1 MRTLHPR
8 RRRFAVGV
16 AGLGVAALALT
27 ACTTTAEPGDDNT
40 DGETPT
46 GGTITIAEVN
56 ELSGF
61 NVATP
66 TGNVDINAQIAYFTQ
81 AGFFYLDTQ
90 PEVVYDESFGTV
102 EVVSE
107 DPLTVTYTINEGV
120 VWSDGTPIDAD
131 DMILSWAAASGYY
144 DDAVYDDAG
153 EVTAGNVYFTPA
165 GSTEGINLTSFP
177 EVGEDGRSIT
187 LTYSEPFADWNL
199 FQPTGVPAHVVA
211 ENAGLDPE
219 GLVEFFQGLPEGD
232 EANPQEAN
240 PELRAL
246 ADFWNTGFDF
256 ASLPSDPSL
265 YLASG
270 PYIVSE
276 WDAGQSVTLVRNE
289 SYTGDLVPAFDQVVV
304 RFIAD
309 ATAQVQALQNGE
321 VDIINPQASADTLAS
336 LEAIGSATVLTGPT
350 GSYDHIDLNFG
361 SEVFA
366 DPAVREAFL
375 KTIPREQIVE
385 ALIRPL
391 DPEAEVLNSQTL
403 FIGVPG
409 YDEAI
414 ANNGSADFAEVDIE
428 GAREL
433 LAGATPTVRIAYNN
447 ANPNRVDA
455 FLAIQASAQEA
466 GFIIEDG
473 GLGADVWGAALGQ
486 PDTWDAFIFGWSTVG
501 VGVVGNPQLFGT
513 NGGGN
518 FGGYSNPEVDA
529 IWDELVVT
537 SDPDAQLELILEA
550 ENLIWADHFGLPL
563 FILPGVI
570 AHSANVEGVEYNAW
584 QTGPIWNFWEWTPA
598 A

>member
-16 AGLGVAALALT
+16 AGFGVAALTLT
-27 ACTTTAEPGDDNT
+27 ACTTTAEPGDDN
-40 DGETPT
+40 GSETPT
-46 GGTITIAEVN
+46 GGTVTIAEVN
-56 ELSGF
+56 ELSSF

-66 TGNVDINAQIAYFTQ
+66 AGNVDINNQVAYFTQ
-81 AGFFYLDTQ
+81 AGFFYLDTA

-102 EVVSE
+102 ELVSE
-107 DPLTVTYTINEGV
+107 DPLVVTYTINEGV

-144 DDAVYDDAG
+144 DDATFDEEG
-153 EVTAGNVYFTPA
+153 EIVSGQVYFTPA
-165 GSTEGINLTSFP
+165 GSTSGIDLTSFP
-177 EVGEDGRSIT
+177 EIGEDGRSIT
-187 LTYSEPFADWNL
+187 LTYSEPFADWSLIN
-199 FQPTGVPAHVVA
+199 PVGVPAHVVA

-219 GLVEFFQGLPEGD
+219 GLVEFFEGLPEGD
-232 EANPQEAN
+232 EANPGEQ

-270 PYIVSE
+270 PYIVSA

-289 SYTGDLVPAFDQVVV
+289 SYTGDLVPAFDQVVI

-309 ATAQVQALQNGE
+309 STAQVQALQNGE

-336 LEAIGSATVLTGPT
+336 LEALSGVEVLTGPT
-350 GSYDHIDLNFG
+350 GSYDHIDLNFR
-361 SEVFA
+361 SPVFQDA
-366 DPAVREAFL
+366 TVREAFL

-433 LAGATPTVRIAYNN
+433 LAGQTPTVRLAYNS

-473 GLGADVWGAALGQ
+473 GLPADQWGTVLTTQ
-486 PDTWDAFIFGWSTVG
+486 PEAWDAFIFGWSTVG

-513 NGGGN
+513 GGGGN
-518 FGGYSNPEVDA
+518 YGGYSNPAVDA
-529 IWDELVVT
+529 LWDELVLT
-537 SDPDAQLELILEA
+537 ADPDAQLELILEA

-570 AHSANVEGVEYNAW
+570 ASGPNIQGVEYNAW

-598 A
+598 S